1 MLQCVH
7 LKVKALSWIVP
18 QPSLTFFENMYL
30 FDELMKVVIFPT
42 EKVPKLSLIH

>member
-1 MLQCVH
+1 MLRFAH
-7 LKVKALSWIVP
+7 LKVKGLSLIVP
-18 QPSLTFFENMYL
+18 QPSLTFFDNMYL